1 LGADSSGF
9 DAQSQLPGS
18 RHELPSIRPDNDP
31 SSNCGQA
38 LDYIHPMTTKSQHIQ
53 VISKRLL
60 AALGI
65 LLGVVLL
72 LIVVCKIFTGVP
84 VVSLFTILVGAIG
97 GFVGLQR
104 RLKQLSAED
113 IELLASSHLY
123 SFLAPLVGGILA
135 LLLYVLFLSGLLEG
149 DLFPAFVPDNET
161 GPADFSSILA
171 THGKD
176 YQAYAKLMFW
186 SFLAGFSE
194 RFVIDIISQ
203 FEQKGRQG

>member
-1 LGADSSGF
+1 
-9 DAQSQLPGS
+9 
-18 RHELPSIRPDNDP
+18 
-31 SSNCGQA
+31 
-38 LDYIHPMTTKSQHIQ
+38 MQ

-65 LLGVVLL
+65 LLVVVLL
-72 LIVVCKIFTGVP
+72 LM
-84 VVSLFTILVGAIG
+84 VVSMLFKGAAIISLITVLVGAIG

-104 RLKQLSAED
+104 RLKQLSDED

-135 LLLYVLFLSGLLEG
+135 LLLYVLFLSGLLAG
-149 DLFPAFVPDNET
+149 DLFPKFVPDDEVVRT
-161 GPADFSSILA
+161 DFTAIFK
-171 THGKD
+171 THGAN
-176 YQAYAKLMFW
+176 YQAYAKLIFW

-203 FEQKGRQG
+203 FEQKGSKT